1 VRWSL
6 DFGQTVKLDP
16 AAAATNA
23 DDGQAEAVHSGI
35 QAEGRAGGA
44 AARIA
49 GGEAGGEARHTP
61 DLVGEW
67 RRQVMESLASVFS
80 GKAEAEEAAFRRRSR
95 SLLKP
100 ISRQFGG

>member
-16 AAAATNA
+16 AATATNA

-35 QAEGRAGGA
+35 QAQGRAGGA

-49 GGEAGGEARHTP
+49 GGAAGGEARHTP

-67 RRQVMESLASVFS
+67 RRRVMESLASVFS
-80 GKAEAEEAAFRRRSR
+80 GKAEEAAFRRRSR
-95 SLLKP
+95 SLLVLK
-100 ISRQFGG
+100 I